1 MSKRKLTASNSATQ
15 VAIEPNV
22 AVAVIGI
29 YTAFADGDNLGNA
42 EEYALNEMLA
52 SISHFGEYSE
62 EDFHELRDQA
72 WDFIE
77 SEGTDNALGM
87 AIASLPSEDY
97 QEVAYITALTI
108 AAIDGELPEAEQDY
122 ITGLQEALDISEE
135 RAQEI
140 IDELFS
146 DEDEEDEDEDEDEE
160 ENE

>member
-1 MSKRKLTASNSATQ
+1 MPKRKFRTNNSATQ
-15 VAIEPNV
+15 VAIEKEV

-29 YTAFADGDNLGNA
+29 YSAFADGEDLGNA
-42 EEYALNEMLA
+42 EEYALNEMLS
-52 SISHFGEYSE
+52 SISQFGEYSD

-108 AAIDGELPEAEQDY
+108 IAIDGELPEEEEEY
-122 ITGLQEALDISEE
+122 ITSLQEALNISDE

-140 IDELFS
+140 IDELFG
-146 DEDEEDEDEDEDEE
+146 DKDEE
-160 ENE
+160 EEEEEVE